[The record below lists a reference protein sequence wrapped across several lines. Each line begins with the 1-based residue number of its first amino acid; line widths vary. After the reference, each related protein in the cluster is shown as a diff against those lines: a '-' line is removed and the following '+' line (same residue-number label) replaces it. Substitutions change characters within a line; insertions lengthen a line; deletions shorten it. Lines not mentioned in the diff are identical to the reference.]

1 MLSRESLAMLDAFF
15 TVSGNPTRQGQARL
29 IRVLE
34 LTQRLSPADLGRV
47 LSEIRE
53 LNPEA

>member
-1 MLSRESLAMLDAFF
+1 MLDAFF
-15 TVSGNPTRQGQARL
+15 SASGNPTRQGQARL
-29 IRVLE
+29 IRTLE
-34 LTQRLSPADLGRV
+34 LAQRLSPADLAQV